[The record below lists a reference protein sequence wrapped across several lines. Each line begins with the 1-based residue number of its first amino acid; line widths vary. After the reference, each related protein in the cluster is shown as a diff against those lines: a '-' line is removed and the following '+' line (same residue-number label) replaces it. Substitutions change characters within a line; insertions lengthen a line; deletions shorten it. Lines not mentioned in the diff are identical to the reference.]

1 MGLLLI
7 VPESEIDPGSVPDP
21 DRSLLAAD
29 LDLAGDF
36 LHHRHVVLFLCPL
49 AGEVEIMEP
58 MGAEDERI
66 EVAYGDVGIAFVVGA
81 WVVTGVL
88 VVVAV
93 SCVNLSPV
101 EFRKLGEGIVG
112 EELVLTVG
120 FEALAD
126 LFAEV

>member
-21 DRSLLAAD
+21 DRSLLTAD
-29 LDLAGDF
+29 LEL
-36 LHHRHVVLFLCPL
+36 
-49 AGEVEIMEP
+49 
-58 MGAEDERI
+58 
-66 EVAYGDVGIAFVVGA
+66 
-81 WVVTGVL
+81 
-88 VVVAV
+88 AV

-126 LFAEV
+126 LFDEV